1 MNAKMTTHAPYRFNW
16 LPVILLGALAAL
28 MAGCASVPEG
38 SPEMKQQAL
47 SFTPPPGKAG
57 VYLIRPY
64 HVAGSAVLWNVKLDY
79 QDCGSVETRS
89 YLYCE
94 VLPGEHIPMFARP
107 GAPLLAEAGKNYFFT
122 INYGKFEQLSEAD
135 GQALVQKFKISKENR
150 YKAPFLPETVDSAT
164 PAACR
169 VVLSQDDPFVVAQ
182 KAMTGTINF
191 IFVPSGN
198 VLVDIFT
205 EAIFFN
211 GRDEHEKRRNERRNE
226 RANKRLQDQ
235 AAKMGAPLAG
245 HGLGASVR
253 NDFQSSLSAALGSS
267 PWLHTTPLKMTGEN
281 KQVMAEEVNQHPVV
295 QINLIYYLSCD
306 ASTLIM
312 QAHLLYF
319 RQSQTNATYDRYYTY
334 FSEPVGPERDDAAVA
349 KWVASDQELLHRRMS
364 EGVHEIIAMLD
375 LDFFHRGPMNPAN
388 GRGRISVIPFSHVQ
402 RDGYILRRENSR
414 ILFQE
419 DRGNIFSIIPD

>member
-1 MNAKMTTHAPYRFNW
+1 
-16 LPVILLGALAAL
+16 
-28 MAGCASVPEG
+28 
-38 SPEMKQQAL
+38 
-47 SFTPPPGKAG
+47 
-57 VYLIRPY
+57 
-64 HVAGSAVLWNVKLDY
+64 
-79 QDCGSVETRS
+79 
-89 YLYCE
+89 
-94 VLPGEHIPMFARP
+94 
-107 GAPLLAEAGKNYFFT
+107 
-122 INYGKFEQLSEAD
+122 
-135 GQALVQKFKISKENR
+135 
-150 YKAPFLPETVDSAT
+150 
-164 PAACR
+164 
-169 VVLSQDDPFVVAQ
+169 
-182 KAMTGTINF
+182 
-191 IFVPSGN
+191 
-198 VLVDIFT
+198 
-205 EAIFFN
+205 
-211 GRDEHEKRRNERRNE
+211 
-226 RANKRLQDQ
+226 
-235 AAKMGAPLAG
+235 
-245 HGLGASVR
+245 
-253 NDFQSSLSAALGSS
+253 
-267 PWLHTTPLKMTGEN
+267 MTGEN